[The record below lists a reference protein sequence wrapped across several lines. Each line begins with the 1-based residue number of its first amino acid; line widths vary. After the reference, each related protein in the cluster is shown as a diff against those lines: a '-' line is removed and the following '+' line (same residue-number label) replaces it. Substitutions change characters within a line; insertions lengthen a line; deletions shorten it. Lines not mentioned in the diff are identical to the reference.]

1 MVSKE
6 KRITERRDEERKMT
20 GTSLLT
26 CKSLVDGER
35 QNENEEERDQDVL
48 LVAGKLLHRHH
59 GDFSTYLTD
68 PSDISETTEMHGG
81 TWESV
86 RVPG

>member
-35 QNENEEERDQDVL
+35 QNENEEERDQDV
-48 LVAGKLLHRHH
+48 
-59 GDFSTYLTD
+59 
-68 PSDISETTEMHGG
+68 
-81 TWESV
+81 
-86 RVPG
+86 